1 MTQHDLFV
9 IIGKQAAVIE
19 NYKILLEKIQSG
31 FFYEDDQFEAIK
43 KANEFTQEVL
53 NKV

>member
-9 IIGKQAAVIE
+9 IVGKQAAVIE
-19 NYKILLEKIQSG
+19 NYKILLEKIQFG
-31 FFYEDDQFEAIK
+31 FFHEDDEIDAIK
-43 KANEFTQEVL
+43 KANEFAQEVL

>member
-9 IIGKQAAVIE
+9 IVGKQAAVIE

-31 FFYEDDQFEAIK
+31 FFYEDDQIDAIK
-43 KANEFTQEVL
+43 EANEFAQEVL